1 MTFNSIR
8 IGDTASETYLI
19 SKYYDDAIKDC
30 NETFITTHFQKDG
43 TMFLFIYKNGVSE
56 EDIISFNS
64 KPLECYKSKLPSGI
78 QLLTMMGPIEATM
91 LIGEKIHTLNALLK
105 EENEKL
111 YMVLVDTKTDKI
123 VVLRNAELPYCV
135 RKGIF
140 HCGKSVVRTG
150 ITDSKKLKKAVETE
164 IALLEAKK
172 IAPHITYLGQEIQN
186 NFPDIDIFISI

>member
-78 QLLTMMGPIEATM
+78 QLLTMILRFCDNAHLVKN
-91 LIGEKIHTLNALLK
+91 LIMDNGFST
-105 EENEKL
+105 
-111 YMVLVDTKTDKI
+111 
-123 VVLRNAELPYCV
+123 
-135 RKGIF
+135 F
-140 HCGKSVVRTG
+140 
-150 ITDSKKLKKAVETE
+150 
-164 IALLEAKK
+164 
-172 IAPHITYLGQEIQN
+172 
-186 NFPDIDIFISI
+186 